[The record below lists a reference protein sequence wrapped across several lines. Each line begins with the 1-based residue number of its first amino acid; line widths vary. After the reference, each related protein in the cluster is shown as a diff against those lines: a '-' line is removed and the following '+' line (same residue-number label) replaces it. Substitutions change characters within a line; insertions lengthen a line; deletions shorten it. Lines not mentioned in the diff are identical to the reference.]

1 MAIPRQGCIQ
11 DINNDLPDDLSTDP
25 PPLPQ
30 RKPLTTPERF
40 SEEQHRNGK
49 SNPRLPETLNLMTFP
64 NDDEDTN
71 DLTASWVC
79 TGNSFDSAISE
90 CPLLNLSHSSETDE
104 IHDKIYSGL
113 ETNMSDS
120 LDKYFIGDLFKK
132 CFDLDSETRPRLY
145 TPDFSTCI
153 KGIDA
158 VKSANSVDLPTLPG
172 EKQNQ
177 SDGLEVVDSTKSIT
191 HLTNTP
197 SQSSKPNAMKLDS
210 TRSKRSSLIL
220 KGCFRENSLYTF
232 DPMNPTIT
240 VENIQDSD
248 TESEEQDHSWHTPK
262 PRQQDMYLEKL
273 RELEQ
278 EVNQLQQ
285 LQKDIS
291 TTEPGLLNIQIP
303 KLSSQRSV
311 SDSDIYNSIELEN
324 KIEGRDINDKL
335 NVIKSDI
342 HDMKKSSSTDN
353 INRRTNRDRSS
364 TLKYDQSGIKA
375 SSSFENIK
383 TMATKLWGKIT
394 KCDKDSS
401 DGTSQKLSI
410 KVDARVELSCPCERS
425 CGRVKRLV
433 TTQGGYM
440 WVAFI
445 QCSWVSLYNNRHE
458 RVYKFDTRGCVDSLA
473 VTATGV
479 LYVSCPLQKRIIML
493 SSNLQMTVL
502 CCFTKLYPRG
512 VAVSPNDG
520 TLIVCMASQT
530 VGNVMKKPSKNSC
543 LMRFKG
549 ETPNETGTIVNKGNY
564 FGYPVKVTINMNGF
578 LLVSDFG
585 LRCLIVL
592 DQRGHLLKKFSSL
605 GGVPLWHVH
614 ALTSNPVRSFC
625 VVQGGAGTLSI
636 TRLGEYLGTFEETS
650 TSTKDERLV
659 KRTVE
664 TASMKTEGQIV
675 LASGNIIT
683 HVSLVY

>member
-1 MAIPRQGCIQ
+1 M
-11 DINNDLPDDLSTDP
+11 
-25 PPLPQ
+25 
-30 RKPLTTPERF
+30 
-40 SEEQHRNGK
+40 
-49 SNPRLPETLNLMTFP
+49 
-64 NDDEDTN
+64 
-71 DLTASWVC
+71 
-79 TGNSFDSAISE
+79 
-90 CPLLNLSHSSETDE
+90 
-104 IHDKIYSGL
+104 
-113 ETNMSDS
+113 
-120 LDKYFIGDLFKK
+120 
-132 CFDLDSETRPRLY
+132 
-145 TPDFSTCI
+145 
-153 KGIDA
+153 DA
-158 VKSANSVDLPTLPG
+158 VKSAYSVDLPTLPG

-191 HLTNTP
+191 HITNTP

-210 TRSKRSSLIL
+210 ARSKRSRLIL
-220 KGCFRENSLYTF
+220 KGCFRENSFNTL

-240 VENIQDSD
+240 EENIQDSD
-248 TESEEQDHSWHTPK
+248 TESEEQDHIWHTPK
-262 PRQQDMYLEKL
+262 PGQQDMYLEKL

-285 LQKDIS
+285 LQKDI
-291 TTEPGLLNIQIP
+291 NIHP
-303 KLSSQRSV
+303 SELSSQRSV

-324 KIEGRDINDKL
+324 KIEGPDINDKL

-353 INRRTNRDRSS
+353 INRRTHTDRSS
-364 TLKYDQSGIKA
+364 TIKYDQSDIKA

-383 TMATKLWGKIT
+383 TKATQLWGKIT
-394 KCDKDSS
+394 KCDESSS
-401 DGTSQKLSI
+401 DETSQKLSI

-433 TTQGGYM
+433 TAQGGYM

-479 LYVSCPLQKRIIML
+479 IYVSCPLQKRIIML
-493 SSNLQMTVL
+493 TSNRQLTVL
-502 CCFTKLYPRG
+502 HSFTKLYPRG
-512 VAVSPNDG
+512 VAVSPDDG
-520 TLIVCMASQT
+520 TLVVCMASKAE
-530 VGNVMKKPSKNSC
+530 GYSMPGPSKNSC

-549 ETPNETGTIVNKGNY
+549 EIPNKAGKIVNKKNH

-578 LLVSDFG
+578 ILVSDFG
-585 LRCLIVL
+585 LRCLFVL
-592 DQRGHLLKKFSSL
+592 DKGGNMLQTFPLL
-605 GGVPLWHVH
+605 GGGSLWHVH
-614 ALTSNPVRSFC
+614 ALTSNPVRSFY

-636 TRLGEYLGTFEETS
+636 TRLGEYLGTFEDTS

-664 TASMKTEGQIV
+664 TASMNTEGQIV

-683 HVSLVY
+683 LVSLVY